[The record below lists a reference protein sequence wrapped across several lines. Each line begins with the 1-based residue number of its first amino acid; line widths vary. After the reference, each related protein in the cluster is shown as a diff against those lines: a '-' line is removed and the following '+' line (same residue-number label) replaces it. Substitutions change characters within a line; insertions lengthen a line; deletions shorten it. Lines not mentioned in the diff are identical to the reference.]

1 MDYLEYQ
8 VHPKERLYFGIR
20 LVVSILLYLLL
31 TVGTMSM
38 FIFYMA
44 IFALYILFNHGIL
57 IGYLKGNAIRI
68 NQNQFPEIFAL
79 VEECSRKLGLEKTP
93 TVYLV
98 QAGGLLNAYAT
109 RFLGRNYVVLYS
121 DILETAF
128 EEGNKA
134 IEFIIAHELGHIKRK
149 HMTKNLLLFP
159 SAFIPFLANAYSR
172 ACEYTCD
179 QIGLAFSPAGA
190 ISGLL
195 VLAAG
200 KRLHKKVNTYEY
212 LLSASEERGF
222 WQWLAEVLSTHPN
235 LPKRIQ
241 QLTTA
246 PFQTVA
252 DSYAQPLG
260 G

>member
-1 MDYLEYQ
+1 MNYLEYQ
-8 VHPKERLYFGIR
+8 VHPKEQLYFRIR
-20 LVVSILLYLLL
+20 LVVSILFYLIL
-31 TVGTMSM
+31 TVGTMST

-44 IFALYILFNHGIL
+44 IFTLYILFSHGVL

-79 VEECSRKLGLEKTP
+79 VEECSRKLGLEKIP

-159 SAFIPFLANAYSR
+159 SAF
-172 ACEYTCD
+172 
-179 QIGLAFSPAGA
+179 
-190 ISGLL
+190 
-195 VLAAG
+195 VL
-200 KRLHKKVNTYEY
+200 
-212 LLSASEERGF
+212 F
-222 WQWLAEVLSTHPN
+222 
-235 LPKRIQ
+235 
-241 QLTTA
+241 
-246 PFQTVA
+246 
-252 DSYAQPLG
+252 
-260 G
+260 

>member
-1 MDYLEYQ
+1 
-8 VHPKERLYFGIR
+8 
-20 LVVSILLYLLL
+20 
-31 TVGTMSM
+31 
-38 FIFYMA
+38 
-44 IFALYILFNHGIL
+44 
-57 IGYLKGNAIRI
+57 
-68 NQNQFPEIFAL
+68 
-79 VEECSRKLGLEKTP
+79 LGLEKIP

-109 RFLGRNYVVLYS
+109 RFFGRNYVVLYS

-159 SAFIPFLANAYSR
+159 SAFIPFLAKAYSR

-200 KRLHKKVNTYEY
+200 KQLYKKVNTPEY
-212 LLSASEERGF
+212 LLSANEERGF
-222 WQWLAEVLSTHPN
+222 WKWFAEIVSTHPN

-241 QLTTA
+241 QMSKT
-246 PFQTVA
+246 PFQTIAVG
-252 DSYAQPLG
+252 YAQPFG